1 MPTPSL
7 VDLDY
12 DNIREELKSFMKNQI
27 EFTDYDFDGSGLG
40 VLLDVLAYNTQMNA
54 LMAHLTLNESF
65 LNTSQVRSNVVSHA
79 QLLGYVPRSGISAS
93 VELDVVVTGTSV
105 SASALTIPRGTTF
118 NGTINNVTYA
128 FVVLSSVTA
137 NKSLTNTYSFTNIPV
152 YEGTIR
158 TERINVDGLVDFQ
171 KFELNSSA
179 IDTTSIDVKVY
190 DNATATIGDAYTKY
204 VDIAE
209 SSSDSKVFFLQENV
223 FGRYDVYFGD
233 GRIGKKPGNG
243 SVVEVSYVETA
254 GAAANNIT
262 SMSINGELDSI
273 SNIATTFSSGFTTT
287 TGGASLESIE
297 SIKYNSPLVN
307 ATQDRAVSANDYKTL
322 LLANFTELAD
332 VSVWG
337 GEQASP
343 PTYGKVFVTPSLVSG
358 NLPTQSFKSA
368 IISYLSTKNIGSIL
382 PEIVDP
388 EYTYLQLFAGVKYDN
403 NNTTKTAGELESLV
417 RGIITTYNNTSLKA
431 FGGVLRHSNLL
442 SQIDNVDD
450 GIVSSVIKPTMYK
463 AFTPNPTQTTTY
475 TILFPSKLYLASDT
489 EFSIDSTEFLIDG
502 ISAKLGDEPI
512 TGSVTSRRVFFY
524 NALTQS
530 KLQSYS
536 DVGTIDSTTGIITIN
551 SIKFD
556 STNAISVYVTPDAF
570 DIAPKFN
577 QLLQI
582 IPSDVTVTMSLDS
595 ISTNGQSGVSNFE
608 TFTRL

>member
-179 IDTTSIDVKVY
+179 IDTTSIGVKVY

-233 GRIGKKPGNG
+233 GRIGKKPANG

>member
-12 DNIREELKSFMKNQI
+12 DNIREELKSFMKNQT

-179 IDTTSIDVKVY
+179 IDTTSIGVKVY

-209 SSSDSKVFFLQENV
+209 SGSDSKVFFLQENV

-233 GRIGKKPGNG
+233 GRIGKKPANG

-254 GAAANNIT
+254 GGVANNIT

-273 SNIATTFSSGFTTT
+273 SNIATTFSSGFTAT

-322 LLANFTELAD
+322 LLANFTELSD

-502 ISAKLGDEPI
+502 IAAKLGDEPI

-556 STNAISVYVTPDAF
+556 STNAITVYVTPDAF

>member
-1 MPTPSL
+1 MATPSL

-12 DNIREELKSFMKNQI
+12 DNIREELKSFMQNQT

-65 LNTSQVRSNVVSHA
+65 LNTSQVRANVVSHA
-79 QLLGYVPRSGISAS
+79 QPLGYVPRSSTSAS
-93 VELDVVVTGTSV
+93 VELDVVVTGLAG

-118 NGTINNVTYA
+118 NGTINNVTFG

-137 NKSLTNTYSFTNIPV
+137 SKSLTNTYSFTNIPV

-171 KFELNSSA
+171 KFEMNSTT
-179 IDTTSIDVKVY
+179 IDTASIGVTVY
-190 DNATATIGDAYTKY
+190 DNATATIGDAYIRY
-204 VDIAE
+204 VDIAA
-209 SSSDSKVFFLQENV
+209 SGPDSKVYFLQENV
-223 FGRYDVYFGD
+223 YGRYDVYFGD
-233 GRIGKKPGNG
+233 GRIGKKPANG

-262 SMSINGELDSI
+262 SMTINGDLDGLST
-273 SNIATTFSSGFTTT
+273 IATTLSSGFTAT
-287 TGGASLESIE
+287 TGGAGLESIE

-307 ATQDRAVSANDYKTL
+307 ATQDRAVTSNDYKTL
-322 LLANFTELAD
+322 LLTNFTQLAD

-343 PTYGKVFVTPSLVSG
+343 PAYGKVFVTPSLVSG
-358 NLPTQSFKSA
+358 NLPTQSLKSA
-368 IISYLSTKNIGSIL
+368 IISYLATKNIGSIL

-388 EYTYLQLFAGVKYDN
+388 EYTYLQLFVGVKYNDN
-403 NNTTKTAGELESLV
+403 NTIKTVGELESLV
-417 RGIITTYNNTSLKA
+417 RGIITTYNGTNLKT
-431 FGGVLRHSNLL
+431 FGGVLRHSNIL

-475 TILFPSKLYLASDT
+475 TILFPSKIYLASDT

-502 ISAKLGDEPI
+502 IAAKLGDEPI

-524 NALTQS
+524 NAATQT
-530 KLQSYS
+530 KLQSYT
-536 DVGTIDSTTGIITIN
+536 DVGTIDSITGIITIN

-556 STNAISVYVTPDAF
+556 LTNDISVYVTPDAF

-582 IPSDVTVTMSLDS
+582 IPSDVTVAMSPDS
-595 ISTNGQSGVSNFE
+595 ISTNGQSGASNFE